1 MSGEKEEDTMVQV
14 LVKDKEFK
22 ISGVTAG
29 DLLRAMRDAGP
40 ADDVPTVACWADMLA
55 CALRR
60 RGVPVQLTIL

>member
-1 MSGEKEEDTMVQV
+1 MSDEKEEDVMAQI

-40 ADDVPTVACWADMLA
+40 ADDVPDGACWADMLP

-60 RGVPVQLTIL
+60 RGVTVQLTIL